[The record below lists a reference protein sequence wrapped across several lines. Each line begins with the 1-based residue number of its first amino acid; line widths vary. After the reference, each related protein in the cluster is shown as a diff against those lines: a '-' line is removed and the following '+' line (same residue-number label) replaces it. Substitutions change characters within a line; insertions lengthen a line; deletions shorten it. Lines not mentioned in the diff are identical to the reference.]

1 LYTKILRCGNTLQV
15 RRSYLTLIVDGA
27 PDKMIEEEEKHQES
41 VMGEDRTKGRIEDV
55 TPNNPEH
62 SMNGEE
68 SEPGFFGAL
77 NAGEYLHKL

>member
-1 LYTKILRCGNTLQV
+1 
-15 RRSYLTLIVDGA
+15 
-27 PDKMIEEEEKHQES
+27 MIEEEEKHQES

-68 SEPGFFGAL
+68 PHPGFFGAL